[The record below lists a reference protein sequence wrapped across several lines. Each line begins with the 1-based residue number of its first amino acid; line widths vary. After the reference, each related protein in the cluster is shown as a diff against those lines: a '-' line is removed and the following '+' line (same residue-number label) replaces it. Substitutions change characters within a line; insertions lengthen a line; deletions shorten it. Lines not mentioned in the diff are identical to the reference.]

1 MKKLTLVFVLATLSV
16 GNVAMAR
23 NDAVYVELQDAVQ
36 LGLSEGKLDNS
47 VKFYLS
53 GATTPNVR
61 ARLGTDTSNKKT
73 NGVGK
78 DDASAC
84 TWAALSALIA
94 FQNKAKTLGANAVVD
109 LHSYNKKVTYKDPVR
124 FECRAGN
131 IVTGVALRGTYAK
144 TN

>member
-1 MKKLTLVFVLATLSV
+1 MKKLALVSLLASLSV
-16 GNVAMAR
+16 SNAALAR

-36 LGLSEGKLDNS
+36 LGITQGKLDDS

-53 GATTPNVR
+53 GTTTPAIQAN
-61 ARLGTDTSNKKT
+61 LGNDTSNKKT
-73 NGVGK
+73 NAVGK
-78 DDASAC
+78 DDVSAC

-109 LHSYNKKVTYKDPVR
+109 LHSYNKKEVYKDPVR

-131 IVTGVALRGTYAK
+131 IMAGVTLHGTYAK